1 MVFFE
6 FVFIMNLLQELHAD
20 LWQSQNIRLF
30 VKRDDLLHPV
40 LTGNKYRKLK
50 YNITAAK
57 NEQCDTLVTVGGAFS
72 NHIYAVA
79 AAGKIY
85 GFKTIGI
92 IRGECV
98 EPLNAVLQFAVQN
111 GMELVFVSRSDYKDK
126 TALQKIHAPPDSK
139 KYWLPEGG
147 TNNAA
152 IRGCTEIIY
161 ELEKELPV
169 IIDARQNLYI
179 CVSCGTG
186 GTVTGILAAKNE
198 KIKVIGFSALNGDF
212 LKAEINV
219 LLKNYL
225 DNEHEGIGKNAPDI
239 LKDFTL
245 CTNYVFGGYAKST
258 SELINFMEKF
268 KTRFNIPLEY
278 VYTGKMFFG
287 IMDLLERRYFP
298 ENSTIVAIHT
308 QSIQRKVAGSST

>member
-1 MVFFE
+1 
-6 FVFIMNLLQELHAD
+6 MNFLQELHAD
-20 LWQSQNIRLF
+20 LWQNQNIRLF

-50 YNITAAK
+50 YNLAAAK
-57 NEQCDTLVTVGGAFS
+57 NELCDTLVTVGGAFS

-92 IRGECV
+92 IRGERV
-98 EPLNAVLQFAVQN
+98 EPLNDVLQFAEQN
-111 GMELVFVSRSDYKDK
+111 GMQLIFIARTDYKDK
-126 TALQKIHAPPDSK
+126 VALQKKYAPPDSK

-152 IRGCTEIIY
+152 IRGCAEIMF
-161 ELEKELPV
+161 ELENEMPV
-169 IIDARQNLYI
+169 VADYV

-186 GTVTGILAAKNE
+186 GTVTGILVGKNT
-198 KIKVIGFSALNGDF
+198 KTKVIGFSALNGDF
-212 LKAEINV
+212 LKAEVAV
-219 LLKNYL
+219 LLKQYL
-225 DNEHEGIGKNAPDI
+225 DNLENNPEKNAEEI

-245 CTNYVFGGYAKST
+245 CSDYVFGGYAKST
-258 SELINFMEKF
+258 PALINFMENF
-268 KTRFNIPLEY
+268 KTRFGIPLEY

-287 IMDLLERRYFP
+287 IMDLLERKYFP
-298 ENSTIVAIHT
+298 ENSSIVVIHT
-308 QSIQRKVAGSST
+308 KSIAD

>member
-1 MVFFE
+1 
-6 FVFIMNLLQELHAD
+6 MNFLQELHAD

-50 YNITAAK
+50 YNITEAE
-57 NEQCDTLVTVGGAFS
+57 NEQCNTLVTVGGAFS

-92 IRGECV
+92 IRGERF
-98 EPLNAVLQFAVQN
+98 EPLNSVLQFAEQN
-111 GMELVFVSRSDYKDK
+111 GMELVFVTRSDYKDK
-126 TALQKIHAPPDSK
+126 TVLQKKYVPPDSK

-152 IRGCTEIIY
+152 IRGCTEIMY
-161 ELEKELPV
+161 ELEKELPGTLDV
-169 IIDARQNLYI
+169 GQNLYV

-186 GTVTGILAAKNE
+186 GTVTGILAAKNG
-198 KIKVIGFSALNGDF
+198 KVKVIGFSALNGDF
-212 LKAEINV
+212 LKAEITV

-225 DNEHEGIGKNAPDI
+225 DNAQKGTGKNAPDI

-245 CTNYVFGGYAKST
+245 CTDYVFGGYAKST
-258 SELINFMEKF
+258 PDLMNFMEKF
-268 KTRFNIPLEY
+268 KTRFDIPLEY

-298 ENSTIVAIHT
+298 ENSTIVVIHT
-308 QSIQRKVAGSST
+308 KSIAN

>member
-1 MVFFE
+1 MSF
-6 FVFIMNLLQELHAD
+6 LQELHAD
-20 LWQSQNIRLF
+20 LWQQQNIRLF

-50 YNITAAK
+50 YNIITAK

-92 IRGECV
+92 IRGERV
-98 EPLNAVLQFAVQN
+98 EPLNPVLQFAEQN
-111 GMELVFVSRSDYKDK
+111 GMELIFVGRTDYKDK
-126 TALQKIHAPPDSK
+126 AGLQKKYAPADSK

-147 TNNAA
+147 TNNLA
-152 IRGCTEIIY
+152 IHGCTEIMY
-161 ELEKELPV
+161 ELENEIP
-169 IIDARQNLYI
+169 IIPDFI

-198 KIKVIGFSALNGDF
+198 KTKVVGFSALNGDF
-212 LKAEINV
+212 LKTEVAE
-219 LLKNYL
+219 LLKHYL
-225 DNEHEGIGKNAPDI
+225 ENTDNEPEKNAEEI
-239 LKDFTL
+239 LNDFTL
-245 CTNYVFGGYAKST
+245 CTDYVFGGYAKST
-258 SELINFMEKF
+258 PALMNLMENF
-268 KTRFNIPLEY
+268 KTNFGIPLEY

-287 IMDLLERRYFP
+287 IMDLLERKYFP
-298 ENSTIVAIHT
+298 ENSSIVVIHT
-308 QSIQRKVAGSST
+308 KSIAD